1 MLHVLHVI
9 GVQAGMGSGFTEY
22 KQETDIPGEGMDKMS
37 ALRINIIIWKTLNES
52 RGESGAT
59 D

>member
-1 MLHVLHVI
+1 
-9 GVQAGMGSGFTEY
+9 MGSGFTEY